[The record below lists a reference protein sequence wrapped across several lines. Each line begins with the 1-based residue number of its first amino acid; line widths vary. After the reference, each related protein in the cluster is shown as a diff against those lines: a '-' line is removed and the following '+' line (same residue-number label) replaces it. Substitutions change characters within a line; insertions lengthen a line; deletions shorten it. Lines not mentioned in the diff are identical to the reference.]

1 MHKPVEAYL
10 KKAGA
15 DVNDDKKLDWN
26 VSGDWTT
33 DETEQEVSRDV
44 LRQLCDAAVVT
55 RLSSLHKTWAED
67 VTNVIMSGEPESQV
81 AASGRSGDLKAMEGA
96 IQELFGVLAI
106 ASALGELNGAYPQD
120 GESRAAREHEFRVA
134 LIKQLM
140 PNSISSDRAYDR
152 WKKYSKAPSADSRFS
167 ELADEAVSVP
177 LPTATP
183 DRDDVENSPMALVD
197 SMLQR
202 LQSVRSAY

>member
-1 MHKPVEAYL
+1 MIPADAKTVEAYL

-81 AASGRSGDLKAMEGA
+81 AASGRSGDLKAMEA
-96 IQELFGVLAI
+96 QFKNCS
-106 ASALGELNGAYPQD
+106 ASW
-120 GESRAAREHEFRVA
+120 R
-134 LIKQLM
+134 
-140 PNSISSDRAYDR
+140 
-152 WKKYSKAPSADSRFS
+152 
-167 ELADEAVSVP
+167 
-177 LPTATP
+177 
-183 DRDDVENSPMALVD
+183 
-197 SMLQR
+197 
-202 LQSVRSAY
+202 